1 MKETLEAWVEA
12 IKVRMEERG
21 LYKDLKDRE
30 DVYLIMEHLKDYHQK
45 YEDIY
50 GEMESQT
57 LFGKMKD
64 GTVHIRSTGYGVK
77 VLLGLMMADRLHVIE
92 KLRREARERICFEK
106 VHAADLPED
115 SMNCSICQDPL
126 DIETPEGTMEE
137 GLKLII
143 CCQQVIGENCLKA
156 WLARSGPSI
165 RKNCPNCRF
174 DFPPCFMV
182 KLFGEEYPM
191 DVDTEDEVGDD
202 DDTEGTIVVQGP
214 GEVVGLVGPSP
225 GSEENAELEDE
236 TEDEPEYE
244 PDYDPQPELAR
255 DERSPAPSPIP
266 QNVAELRDM
275 ILSVSPEPF
284 PRPAVD
290 AEELM
295 RGAFM
300 NQVHTHIPQGPDGLP
315 DFAAAWSFGG
325 PQVGQADDFMMEG

>member
-21 LYKDLKDRE
+21 PYKDLKDRE
-30 DVYLIMEHLKDYHQK
+30 DVYLIMEHLKDYHRK
-45 YEDIY
+45 YENIY

-57 LFGKMKD
+57 LFGKIKD
-64 GTVHIRSTGYGVK
+64 GTVYIRSTGYGVK

-92 KLRREARERICFEK
+92 KLRREARERICFER
-106 VHAADLPED
+106 VHAVDLPED
-115 SMNCSICQDPL
+115 CMNCSICQDPL

-137 GLKLII
+137 GLKLLI

-182 KLFGEEYPM
+182 KLFGEEYSM
-191 DVDTEDEVGDD
+191 EVGTEDEDGGD
-202 DDTEGTIVVQGP
+202 DDTEDTIVVQGP
-214 GEVVGLVGPSP
+214 GEVVSLVSPSP
-225 GSEENAELEDE
+225 EPEEEDE
-236 TEDEPEYE
+236 PEDEPEYE
-244 PDYDPQPELAR
+244 PQHEPEPEPAR
-255 DERSPAPSPIP
+255 EERSPAPSPVP

-284 PRPAVD
+284 PHSAVD
-290 AEELM
+290 PEEM
-295 RGAFM
+295 TRAVFM
-300 NQVHTHIPQGPDGLP
+300 NQVHTHIPRGPDGMP
-315 DFAAAWSFGG
+315 DLAAAWSFGG
-325 PQVGQADDFMMEG
+325 PQAERADDFMMEG